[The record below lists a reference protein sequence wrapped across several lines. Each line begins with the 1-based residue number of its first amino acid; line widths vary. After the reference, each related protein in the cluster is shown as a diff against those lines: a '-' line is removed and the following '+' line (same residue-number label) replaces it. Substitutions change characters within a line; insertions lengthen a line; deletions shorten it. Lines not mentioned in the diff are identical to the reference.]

1 MRNGC
6 EEQLNSTSEVVRGE
20 IAVSVQLAFGS
31 ERLRLFVTTRRVLV
45 AHEGKRGAGG
55 FVVTNILG
63 RLGGVLEDLFKSGR
77 ESVARKKLNLDDPQE
92 ILDAHKD
99 NFAVGNDEIVRV
111 DLDED
116 PRIVMITILTKDD
129 KFEFYTR
136 QKIETLEALLE
147 KNFRDKLFV
156 ERLPT

>member
-1 MRNGC
+1 M
-6 EEQLNSTSEVVRGE
+6 
-20 IAVSVQLAFGS
+20 
-31 ERLRLFVTTRRVLV
+31 
-45 AHEGKRGAGG
+45 
-55 FVVTNILG
+55 TNILG

-129 KFEFYTR
+129 KFEFYTQ